1 MKLFNNNRIYSL
13 DPWTIFS
20 VFSTT
25 ETLTSKKFNVTT
37 SLFFTGLFKLNL
49 HDELSRRLYYNG
61 IFCIFDLD
69 ENSLQPIT
77 TKIDVGD
84 GKNLIIYQ
92 GTLNSLLEND
102 QFFKCDDFAN
112 VLNKSAFIFH
122 NYRWTEICTKFSD
135 KDIFICGGS
144 STRRHI
150 LAPIHLKLMT
160 VLTNFDFTYQDV
172 VSSFNDISKLK
183 QISLPKGNLNPTK
196 TYKLKQSK
204 NSFNSPNGTIYSYS
218 TLSSLGWPNGG
229 ATLNNIFKI
238 KNYSTL
244 SSSNK
249 DLIKDNIKNSTT
261 PCSPSTT
268 GQPFILNESIPI
280 TQNVHA
286 PLEPG
291 GKDSHFSFYLET
303 IKSIISVVEDNLTK
317 GSSLQAYSAQ
327 LQREAQL
334 KLEESWLKILKEK
347 LNEDDNVENIRHKLP
362 NIFKTSKSTLE
373 IAYHNGDLKRRFK
386 NLLNEMNNPEF
397 LLLTLGYIISQ
408 FKFNKRNVIAMS
420 IANNILYEIFKSK
433 KSQFK
438 DFKSFK
444 IYYGYY
450 NEKLEKD
457 DLTKV
462 GRLGTYFMYLF
473 INDPTSIFSEEFA
486 ENDFDSDISLQINPE
501 YTQLVRDE
509 IMLHPKSIPMICQP
523 NPWGK
528 NLYGGFLENEFLKE
542 SIITGS
548 SYHKHNMKNKDNL
561 YNAVNYFNSIKFSI
575 NNDLLNY
582 LNTHK
587 GELLINLLDN
597 LKLKAGDKD
606 ISESEKLQ
614 RNITLKLAE
623 IYKNIPFYLNT
634 HADWR
639 GRIYTHSFFIS
650 YQGGDLSSAVLQ
662 FFDGESLTE
671 SGLEYF
677 YIHGANCYGKDGLGK
692 KVFADRIKWV
702 KENTNKIIELDP
714 EFIASAESPYK
725 FLAFSLALSNLQK
738 DPNAIIKLPVWLDA
752 TCSGIQH
759 LSGLLA
765 DFTLGSNVNL
775 VPSENIS
782 DIYSSLLK
790 PINHNINKFGKENL
804 EFQNLSTI
812 KLTRKIIKRPIM
824 TKVYNVSILGIK
836 DQLISEFKK
845 INLGENT
852 IRYEAPG
859 INGYVLLNNAE
870 VLKIASIIN
879 KTIFTEFPSLK
890 TIYDYFLEIV
900 RLMVKI
906 GIPIVWFTPSGLEI
920 TQSYLKSD
928 VYKVSIN
935 IRGKSKK
942 MVLKDWKN
950 EIDTIKQVNAIIPNI
965 IHSLDASHLV
975 NLINSAINNKFTP
988 ILGVH
993 DCFGTHPN
1001 RMDNLSY
1008 EVKKEFIL
1016 LYSNPTFLE
1025 SFHNR
1030 LIQSIK
1036 DNNFIIEKDTSSK
1049 GLNTSAAS
1057 TDIVIVGN
1065 KKLKI
1070 PIYPKIG
1077 KLEIKNIINS
1087 KYMIM

>member
-25 ETLTSKKFNVTT
+25 ETFTSKKFNVTT

-61 IFCIFDLD
+61 ISCIFDLD
-69 ENSLQPIT
+69 DKCLQPST
-77 TKIDVGD
+77 TKIDVGE
-84 GKNLIIYQ
+84 GHNLIVYQ
-92 GTLNSLLEND
+92 GTLNSLLENND
-102 QFFKCDDFAN
+102 QFFKSDDFAN
-112 VLNKSAFIFH
+112 LINKSAFIFH
-122 NYRWTEICTKFSD
+122 NYRWTEICTRFSD

-144 STRRHI
+144 TTRRHI

-204 NSFNSPNGTIYSYS
+204 NPFKSLNGTIYSYS
-218 TLSSLGWPNGG
+218 TLSS
-229 ATLNNIFKI
+229 
-238 KNYSTL
+238 
-244 SSSNK
+244 SNK
-249 DLIKDNIKNSTT
+249 GLIKDNIKNSTT
-261 PCSPSTT
+261 PCLFSRS
-268 GQPFILNESIPI
+268 GEPFILNDSASDVSITS
-280 TQNVHA
+280 TQNSEVAVGNH
-286 PLEPG
+286 PTR
-291 GKDSHFSFYLET
+291 KDSHFSFYLET
-303 IKSIISVVEDNLTK
+303 IKSIIGVVEDDLTK
-317 GSSLQAYSAQ
+317 GSNSHEHSAQ

-362 NIFKTSKSTLE
+362 NIFKTSKSTLD

-473 INDPTSIFSEEFA
+473 INDPTSVFSE
-486 ENDFDSDISLQINPE
+486 DFVESDFESDISLQINPD

-582 LNTHK
+582 LNTHN
-587 GELLINLLDN
+587 GELLINLLDE

-662 FFDGESLTE
+662 FYDGESLSE
-671 SGLEYF
+671 SGLKYF
-677 YIHGANCYGKDGLGK
+677 YIHGANCYGRDGLGK
-692 KVFADRIKWV
+692 KIFEDRVKWV
-702 KENTNKIIELDP
+702 IKNTNKIIELDP

-725 FLAFSLALSNLQK
+725 FLAFSLALSELQK
-738 DPNAIIKLPVWLDA
+738 DPKAIIKLPVWLDA

-782 DIYSSLLK
+782 DIYSSLLQ
-790 PINHNINKFGKENL
+790 PINHNINKFGKENI
-804 EFQNLSTI
+804 EFQNLSNI

-859 INGYVLLNNAE
+859 INGYVLLNNSE

-975 NLINSAINNKFTP
+975 NLINTAINNKFTP

-1001 RMDNLSY
+1001 RMDYLSY

-1065 KKLKI
+1065 KKLKV
-1070 PIYPKIG
+1070 PTPPRLG